1 MSASKRIRYYYLKT
15 TKKIR
20 DFLLSDKSRE
30 VLVFLFFFI
39 VASGFW
45 LLQTLN
51 YDYETELTIP
61 VRLNK
66 IPGDVVLT
74 SAPPREI
81 HITVKDKGTVLL
93 NYLLG
98 NDFYPIQLDFE
109 DYKNQGNH
117 VNVPVGDIEKK
128 IAGQLSQSTKLLGIK
143 PEVVDYIFSKEKAKK
158 IPVRLHGS
166 VSAGRSYYISDTLCV
181 PDSVIVFAT
190 QPILD
195 TITFANTQ
203 YVNLTDVTDTL
214 RKSLPIAAIK
224 GAKFVPSQVM
234 FTFITDIYT
243 EKTVE
248 VTLTGTGFPPG
259 KVLRTFP
266 SKVKVTFQ
274 IGLSRFKYVRPE
286 DFVLT
291 VPYEELVKS
300 KTDKYRIRLNTSP
313 AGVSNVRFTPAEVDF
328 LIEQIPLNVD

>member
-1 MSASKRIRYYYLKT
+1 MSAFRRIRYYYLKT

-20 DFLLSDKSRE
+20 DFLFSDKSRE

-39 VASGFW
+39 IASGFW

-51 YDYETELTIP
+51 FDYETELAIP
-61 VRLNK
+61 VRLKK
-66 IPGDVVLT
+66 IPSDVVLT
-74 SAPPREI
+74 SAPPEEV
-81 HITVKDKGTVLL
+81 HVTVKDKGTVLL

-98 NDFYPIQLDFE
+98 TDFYPIELDFE

-117 VNVPVGDIEKK
+117 VYIPIADLEKK
-128 IAGQLSQSTKLLGIK
+128 IAAQLSQSTKLTVIK

-158 IPVRLHGS
+158 IPVRLDGH
-166 VSAGRSYYISDTLCV
+166 VSAGRSYYISDTLCT

-195 TITFANTQ
+195 TIKYAYTQ
-203 YVNLTDVTDTL
+203 SVDLSDVTDTL
-214 RKSLPIAAIK
+214 RTQVALAAIK
-224 GAKFVPSQVM
+224 GAKFVPAHVT

-243 EKTVE
+243 EKTLE
-248 VTLTGTGFPPG
+248 VALTGTGFPPG

-274 IGLSRFKYVRPE
+274 IGLSRFKYIRPE

-300 KTDKYRIRLNTSP
+300 TTDKYRVRLNTSP
-313 AGVSNVRFTPAEVDF
+313 EGVSNVRFSPAKVEKKKKKISVNGD
-328 LIEQIPLNVD
+328 